1 MSSQSKVKKIVVIG
15 AGTMGHG
22 IAELSAIAGYD
33 VVMIDISEEILRK
46 ALENIRWSLGKL
58 RERGSLKEDVDT
70 VMSRIKTSLSISES
84 VRDADLVIEAVP
96 ENLDLKKRVF
106 AEVDKNAPPHTIIA
120 TNTSSLPITEI
131 AEATQ
136 RPDKV
141 IGIHFFNPP
150 VLMPLIE
157 IIMGEKT
164 SKETLDIAVEYSK
177 SLGKEIV
184 IVKKDIPGFIVNRL
198 LGRIASQACYM
209 VDRGEADPISIDS
222 ALKYKAGLPM
232 GIFELLDFSGIDVF
246 VFIFNEMSKRGY
258 RLKPC
263 KTIEEKFKAGEYG
276 MKSGKGFYIYPAP
289 GRYARPSI
297 PREPGE
303 KIDIV
308 RILAPAVNEAAYLI
322 RNGIVDSPEVIDKAV
337 RLGLGYPRGLLEMA
351 DEWGIDV
358 VVNVLKDLKQKYEIE
373 DYEPDPLL
381 VKMIEENKLGR
392 KSGVGF
398 YTYGL
403 IEEKK
408 LSTLI
413 IRREGRI
420 GWIILNRPER
430 LNAINLDMLKEL
442 SVSLDELENDE
453 NIRVIVITGS
463 GRAFSAG
470 ADVTSFMGVNVVKA
484 YMFSRKFQEVLD
496 KIERLAKPVI
506 AAINGYALGGGLE
519 MALACDIRIAS
530 ENSMLGQPEINLGLI
545 PGAGGTQRLSRLIGP
560 GKALEII
567 FTGDMIP
574 AREAE
579 KIGLVNRVVATE
591 HFERE
596 VRSFASKLSEK
607 PPIALMAAKHAIRY
621 GLESPLFSGLVL
633 ESAEFSMLFST
644 EDLIEGVSAFLQ
656 KRKPE
661 FKGK

>member
-222 ALKYKAGLPM
+222 ALKYKAGLPW
-232 GIFELLDFSGIDVF
+232 
-246 VFIFNEMSKRGY
+246 GY
-258 RLKPC
+258 
-263 KTIEEKFKAGEYG
+263 
-276 MKSGKGFYIYPAP
+276 
-289 GRYARPSI
+289 
-297 PREPGE
+297 
-303 KIDIV
+303 
-308 RILAPAVNEAAYLI
+308 
-322 RNGIVDSPEVIDKAV
+322 
-337 RLGLGYPRGLLEMA
+337 
-351 DEWGIDV
+351 
-358 VVNVLKDLKQKYEIE
+358 
-373 DYEPDPLL
+373 
-381 VKMIEENKLGR
+381 
-392 KSGVGF
+392 
-398 YTYGL
+398 
-403 IEEKK
+403 
-408 LSTLI
+408 LS
-413 IRREGRI
+413 
-420 GWIILNRPER
+420 
-430 LNAINLDMLKEL
+430 
-442 SVSLDELENDE
+442 
-453 NIRVIVITGS
+453 
-463 GRAFSAG
+463 F
-470 ADVTSFMGVNVVKA
+470 
-484 YMFSRKFQEVLD
+484 
-496 KIERLAKPVI
+496 
-506 AAINGYALGGGLE
+506 
-519 MALACDIRIAS
+519 
-530 ENSMLGQPEINLGLI
+530 
-545 PGAGGTQRLSRLIGP
+545 
-560 GKALEII
+560 
-567 FTGDMIP
+567 
-574 AREAE
+574 
-579 KIGLVNRVVATE
+579 
-591 HFERE
+591 
-596 VRSFASKLSEK
+596 
-607 PPIALMAAKHAIRY
+607 
-621 GLESPLFSGLVL
+621 
-633 ESAEFSMLFST
+633 
-644 EDLIEGVSAFLQ
+644 
-656 KRKPE
+656 
-661 FKGK
+661 